1 MRKINL
7 ATEAFNSKQARELT
21 AATARQLNYWDRKG
35 LVKPSLSPASGRG
48 SRRMYSYN
56 DLLAIQTVMRLRK
69 EHVSL
74 QRIAKCVRYL
84 RRYLPDV
91 SQPLTF
97 CRLVSAG
104 DMVYLVLDK
113 NTRIDTVKQP
123 GQLALLLDIADID
136 RELRSKVLSLS
147 AKRTEEVAVGDY
159 AYQVEIESDPDS
171 GGYVAE
177 VAGLPGCITQ
187 GESIDEV
194 LDNAADAIATYLQG
208 VADLAKRGITLRVR
222 GGRKQKTKRA

>member
-48 SRRMYSYN
+48 SRRLYSYN

-69 EHVSL
+69 ENVSL

-84 RRYLPDV
+84 RGNMPDV
-91 SQPLTF
+91 SHPLTF
-97 CRLVSAG
+97 CHLVSAG
-104 DMVYLVLDK
+104 DRVYLIRDK
-113 NTRIDTVKQP
+113 DTRIDTVKQP
-123 GQLALLLDIADID
+123 GQLAFLLDIADID
-136 RELRSKVLSLS
+136 RELRGKALSLT
-147 AKRTEEVAVGDY
+147 AKRTEEVIVGEN
-159 AYQVEIESDPDS
+159 AYQVEIEADAES

-187 GESIDEV
+187 GESITEA
-194 LDNAADAIATYLQG
+194 LDNAADAIVTYLQA
-208 VADLAKRGITLRVR
+208 VEDLAGRGIRLSVR
-222 GGRKQKTKRA
+222 GGRRRRTKRA